1 MISPVLDE
9 IEKEHPEIK
18 VGKINVDNEMELAVK
33 FQANAIP
40 MLVFIREG
48 QVADVS
54 VGVVPKERIEEM
66 IAK

>member
-1 MISPVLDE
+1 M
-9 IEKEHPEIK
+9 K